1 MIELIREA
9 RPRHSWTQ
17 VNNQI
22 IDDERLSMEAGM
34 LMVWLISRPPG
45 WVINISHLRERFT
58 IGKDKL
64 YKLVRELEQ
73 AGWLKR
79 VPIRESG
86 KFATV
91 RYVILDALDGEIE
104 PHPEKPCPRKP
115 APVFSASD
123 SSASSNTT
131 SLIKTHSTKTHST
144 KTHPSTPLSPP
155 SSEKEST
162 RAARAGNSARKK
174 SEKTTMPADWV
185 LTAGLRERIRTEAK
199 MPDGLIDA
207 DVAKACR
214 HYREGNGRSTRHVNW
229 DLAIFNWCD
238 KTMRDS
244 ANQGG
249 RPNGSTS
256 RPNGYGSKPLKTPE
270 LEARVIAEWTTKVAD
285 LGWAQPPSPRMAGY
299 SYKVRE
305 EQPKEIQ
312 DQWMKAHQLLM
323 RMESEAYR
331 EPGV

>member
-1 MIELIREA
+1 MSGIAVGWALQQTTGSPVRKAVLLTLATYADDKNASWPSIKTLMLDTELSDRAIQKA
-9 RPRHSWTQ
+9 
-17 VNNQI
+17 
-22 IDDERLSMEAGM
+22 L
-34 LMVWLISRPPG
+34 
-45 WVINISHLRERFT
+45 
-58 IGKDKL
+58 
-64 YKLVRELEQ
+64 RELETRGFIVGHNRHKQ
-73 AGWLKR
+73 GERSTSRRYALVMPERGN
-79 VPIRESG
+79 
-86 KFATV
+86 TV
-91 RYVILDALDGEIE
+91 HPQGEHSSPPGGTQFTHEGEHSSPSYIE
-104 PHPEKPCPRKP
+104 HPKEHPKEHPEEER
-115 APVFSASD
+115 ARERASK
-123 SSASSNTT
+123 AT
-131 SLIKTHSTKTHST
+131 SKV
-144 KTHPSTPLSPP
+144 
-155 SSEKEST
+155 
-162 RAARAGNSARKK
+162 GRKK

-185 LTAGLRERIRTEAK
+185 LTPGLRERIRTEAK

-214 HYREGNGRSTRHVNW
+214 HYREGNGRSTGHVNW

-256 RPNGYGSKPLKTPE
+256 RPNGYGLKPLKTPE